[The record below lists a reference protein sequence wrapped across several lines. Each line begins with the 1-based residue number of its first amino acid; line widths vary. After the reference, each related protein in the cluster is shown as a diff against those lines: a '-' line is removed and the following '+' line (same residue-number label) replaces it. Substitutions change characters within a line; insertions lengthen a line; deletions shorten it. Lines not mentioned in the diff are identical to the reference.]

1 MTQAWKAISR
11 TFERWRSPVVLFP
24 IITGTMWLFVVLRFL
39 LPLPWE
45 PGVIFLLALIL
56 FVGAQ
61 QHFLSRYFFGSSF
74 SPDMPRAVGIV
85 ANALFGT
92 VLLLATFQTVLDLL
106 TLAWSLLNGAYFSPP
121 VEARYLIAGSA
132 LFLSAFGVS
141 QAIRVPPVKEIEIA
155 LPNLPEEFD
164 GYRLIQLT
172 DLHLSRLFPAR
183 WAKEVVARTNAQDA
197 DLIVITGDLMD
208 GSLEARKEDVEPLR
222 NLTAKD
228 GVFVITGNHEYYYG
242 HEGWMR
248 RYQEL
253 GMIRL
258 SNSHVQLNRG
268 SSSIV
273 LAGLTDSASL
283 RFELPRPD
291 VRKALEEVPPG
302 TPIIL
307 LDHQPKAAPVAAQA
321 GVALQ
326 LSGHTHGGMVLGL
339 NRLVARFNN
348 GFASGLYDVDGM
360 QLYVNNGTAL
370 WHGFALR
377 IGIPSELTVITL
389 RKKEL

>member
-1 MTQAWKAISR
+1 MTQAGNASSR
-11 TFERWRSPVVLFP
+11 TFKRWRNPVVLFP
-24 IITGTMWLFVVLRFL
+24 VVTGTMWLFVVLRFL

-56 FVGAQ
+56 FVGSQ
-61 QHFLSRYFFGSSF
+61 HHFLSRYLFGSSF
-74 SPDMPRAVGIV
+74 SPEMPRAVGIV

-92 VLLLATFQTVLDLL
+92 VLLLATFQAMLDLL
-106 TLAWSLLNGAYFSPP
+106 TLARSLLSGAYLAPP
-121 VEARYLIAGSA
+121 VEARYVIAVSA
-132 LFLSAFGVS
+132 LLLSAFGVS
-141 QAIRVPPVKEIEIA
+141 QAIRVPPVKEIEIEI
-155 LPNLPEEFD
+155 PNLPEEFD

-183 WAKEVVARTNAQDA
+183 WAKEVVAKTNSQNA
-197 DLIVITGDLMD
+197 DMIVITGDLMD
-208 GSLEARKEDVEPLR
+208 GSLDARRDDVEPLR
-222 NLTAKD
+222 GLTAKD

-242 HEGWMR
+242 HEGWML

-253 GMIRL
+253 GMTRL
-258 SNSHVQLNRG
+258 SNSHVQLSRG

-273 LAGLTDSASL
+273 IAGLTDSASL
-283 RFELPRPD
+283 RFDLPKPD
-291 VRKALEEVPPG
+291 VKKALEGVPSG
-302 TPIIL
+302 VPIIL
-307 LDHQPKAAPVAAQA
+307 LDHQPKSAPVAARA

-348 GFASGLYDVDGM
+348 GFASGLYNVDGM
-360 QLYVNNGTAL
+360 LLYVNNGTAL

-389 RKKEL
+389 RRSRV